1 MLIFNH
7 HTRRRICRLVRAT
20 LVRRAGHACA
30 LTLKAPIGVWF
41 LVLDKDVDAGR
52 ADLVQS
58 ELRNVPWIGLELTSL
73 DALDDVSQHIV
84 GAAR

>member
-1 MLIFNH
+1 
-7 HTRRRICRLVRAT
+7 
-20 LVRRAGHACA
+20 
-30 LTLKAPIGVWF
+30 LKAPIGVWF
-41 LVLDKDVDAGR
+41 LVLDNDVDAGR